1 MRATDLVLSLLDYS
15 YWGRDRILDA
25 AASLTKQQYTQAAGL
40 DHDSISKTLAHTLA
54 AEALWRLRLGGV
66 GDALL
71 PEIDAATPD
80 ALRVMWQAEERALG
94 LLLKRVT
101 DTTLDRPVEYVTSQ
115 GSRRSEPVWQV
126 LVQLVNHGTQHR
138 SEVALVL
145 TRLGHSPGFLD
156 FIVFARERE
165 ATRG

>member
-1 MRATDLVLSLLDYS
+1 MLDYS

-25 AASLTKQQYTQAAGL
+25 AANLTKQQYTEPAGL
-40 DHDSISKTLAHTLA
+40 DHGSVSETLAHTLA
-54 AEALWRLRLGGV
+54 AEALWRLRLEGA

-80 ALRVMWQAEERALG
+80 ALGVMWQAEERALG
-94 LLLKRVT
+94 LLLERIT
-101 DTTLDRPVEYVTSQ
+101 DAALERPVEYVTSQ
-115 GSRRSEPVWQV
+115 GVRRSEPVWQV
-126 LVQLVNHGTQHR
+126 VLQLVNHGTQHR

-156 FIVFARERE
+156 FIAFVRERE
-165 ATRG
+165 EAGT